1 MEKRLIFAIA
11 LSFLVILIW
20 SGLQP
25 KSASLG
31 PVPKLANV
39 QPLVMEVKK
48 PDILPDSA
56 VVSFSLDIYNLNISE
71 VYGVIKDVAFK
82 SYGNDKLILRNG
94 FFLGD
99 KNWVFNKENVQKE
112 NITFIYKDAE
122 KKISK
127 IFVFHNSNYNIEL
140 ELEITNLSNAAQS
153 FNFPL
158 ILGTLNFTSEPD
170 QSQYLDVA
178 IGQPEKTLHVN
189 GRKSMAFADN
199 KFLAIR
205 NRYFCA
211 IIEPTINKH
220 SAFIEKLNNNESE
233 VGLRLEQ
240 FTLNPNQSWKEK
252 FRIYLGPQD
261 LKQIERSN
269 PVWTNVIHYGSFDI
283 ISQILLSILEFLQ
296 RLVHSL
302 GLAIV
307 ILSILIYFLLF
318 PLTLKQM
325 RSMKEMQLLQPRIQ
339 GLKKAYKDNPQK
351 LNKETMELYREHKV
365 NPLGGCLPVVL
376 QIPIFFA
383 LYQALVR
390 TIALKGA
397 KFLWIKDLSQPDRL
411 FNLPVTLPFLGNAFN
426 ILPILMAIGM
436 FVQQKTTATSS
447 AGVSAEQQKMM
458 LILFPVMF
466 GFIFYNM
473 PSGLVLYWFTNS
485 IFTLIFQIRIN
496 RPSRTEILNLA
507 GSRKAGKA

>member
-1 MEKRLIFAIA
+1 MSKPAD
-11 LSFLVILIW
+11 
-20 SGLQP
+20 LQP
-25 KSASLG
+25 
-31 PVPKLANV
+31 ANT
-39 QPLVMEVKK
+39 QPLVVEEKK
-48 PDILPDSA
+48 PDVLPDE
-56 VVSFSLDIYNLNISE
+56 VVLPLSLDISNLNFSE
-71 VYGVIKDVAFK
+71 KYGVIKDATFK

-94 FFLGD
+94 FFLGN
-99 KNWVFNKENVQKE
+99 KNWLFSKENVQGE

-122 KKISK
+122 KRISK
-127 IFVFHNSNYNIEL
+127 VFIFHKSNYNIEL
-140 ELEITNLSNAAQS
+140 ELEVTNLSNTVQS
-153 FNFPL
+153 FDLPL
-158 ILGTLNFTSEPD
+158 ILGTLNFSSEPS
-170 QSQYLDVA
+170 QSPYLDVV
-178 IGQPEKTLHVN
+178 IGQPEKTHHVN
-189 GRKSMAFADN
+189 GRKNMAFADN

-211 IIEPTINKH
+211 IIEPTLNKYT
-220 SAFIEKLNNNESE
+220 AFVEKVSNNESE
-233 VGLRLEQ
+233 VGLRSQQ

-261 LKQIERSN
+261 LKQIEKSN
-269 PVWTNVIHYGSFDI
+269 PIWTNVIYYGSFDI

-307 ILSILIYFLLF
+307 MLSILIYFLLF
-318 PLTLKQM
+318 PLTVKQM
-325 RSMKEMQLLQPRIQ
+325 RSMKEMQLLQPRIEE
-339 GLKKAYKDNPQK
+339 LKKDCKDNPQK
-351 LNKETMELYREHKV
+351 LNKEIMELYREHKV

-411 FNLPVTLPFLGNAFN
+411 FSLPVNLPFLGNAFN

-447 AGVSAEQQKMM
+447 AGMSSEQQKMM

-466 GFIFYNM
+466 GLIFYNM

-485 IFTLIFQIRIN
+485 IFTLIYQIRIN
-496 RPSRTEILNLA
+496 GTPRT
-507 GSRKAGKA
+507 S